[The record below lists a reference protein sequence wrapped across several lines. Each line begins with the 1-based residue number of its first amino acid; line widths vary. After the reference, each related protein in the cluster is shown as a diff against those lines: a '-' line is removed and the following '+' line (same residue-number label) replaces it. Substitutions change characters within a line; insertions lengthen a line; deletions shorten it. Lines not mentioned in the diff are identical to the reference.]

1 MIAKIKGKIEYL
13 KDNYAVVE
21 VNGIGYKVFLS
32 VYTFG
37 KLASLASTSDLR
49 ESRRAGQAEANL
61 FIHTHVRE
69 DAIDLYGFLAMEE
82 LEMFEL
88 LISISGV
95 GPKSGLGI
103 LTVATPNTIKTAILN
118 EDSSILTKVSGIGKK
133 TAERVILELRNKV
146 ADMPD
151 SEKEGAVSDSDA
163 IEALVA
169 MGYSVAEARDALKMV
184 PSDIKDIGQRVTIA
198 LKNLGRK

>member
-1 MIAKIKGKIEYL
+1 
-13 KDNYAVVE
+13 
-21 VNGIGYKVFLS
+21 
-32 VYTFG
+32 
-37 KLASLASTSDLR
+37 
-49 ESRRAGQAEANL
+49 
-61 FIHTHVRE
+61 
-69 DAIDLYGFLAMEE
+69 
-82 LEMFEL
+82 MFEL